1 MWGSKTKK
9 DTAKTSVRR
18 GTRSQTKCQKEH
30 QNHHGA
36 VEKQRGNHKKKVAKP
51 PTAPNPPINRKQARQ
66 RKSQG
71 QATNR
76 ATITKIGETTKRN
89 WKTPR
94 ENRRIPT
101 GATRR
106 REPKRRRQKQRRRR
120 RQNQQPS
127 LLARPPGFPVFPGT
141 IHLFPQATIAG
152 PQRPCNPTSWKVVE
166 GRPDGSRCRSP
177 NTTSTGHYTPP
188 SFIHLFPQ
196 ATIAGPQRPCNP
208 TSWKVV
214 EGRPDGSRCR
224 SPNTPCFTSQRAT
237 ATRATT
243 TMTER

>member
-1 MWGSKTKK
+1 VGKQDEK
-9 DTAKTSVRR
+9 
-18 GTRSQTKCQKEH
+18 GHGENKCQKRH
-30 QNHHGA
+30 
-36 VEKQRGNHKKKVAKP
+36 EKPNQVSKRASKPPRGSGKTRGNHKKKVAKP
-51 PTAPNPPINRKQARQ
+51 PTAPINRKQARQ

-177 NTTSTGHYTPP
+177 NT
-188 SFIHLFPQ
+188 
-196 ATIAGPQRPCNP
+196 
-208 TSWKVV
+208 
-214 EGRPDGSRCR
+214 
-224 SPNTPCFTSQRAT
+224 PCFTSQRAT